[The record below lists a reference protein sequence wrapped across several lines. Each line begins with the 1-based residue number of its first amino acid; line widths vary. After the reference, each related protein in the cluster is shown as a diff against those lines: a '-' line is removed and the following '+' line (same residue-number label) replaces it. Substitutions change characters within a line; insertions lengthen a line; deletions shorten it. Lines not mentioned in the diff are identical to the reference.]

1 MQARAQQ
8 WSRDV
13 WIVEV
18 KIQVFFKIPIGERS
32 CFLRN
37 DMTVGKVGMD
47 MIVWSSDSMALTVA
61 VAWIRG

>member
-1 MQARAQQ
+1 MCGLLKLKYRF
-8 WSRDV
+8 
-13 WIVEV
+13 
-18 KIQVFFKIPIGERS
+18 FFKIPIGERS